1 MRRVSLARYCPGLM
15 VLLALMLAI
24 ASPAWSAPATPL
36 SNLAAAEAPALD
48 ENASIEQLSDRLD
61 LIRQGVTSEANDDLL
76 SQLRLAAMQVQRQAD
91 ALSAQRTADIEKL
104 EDKLKVIGPV
114 QPDEA
119 ATLTQQRKA
128 LEAEKKALVAQQDQ
142 APS

>member
-1 MRRVSLARYCPGLM
+1 MRRVSLARYCAGLM
-15 VLLALMLAI
+15 VLLLAL

-61 LIRQGVTSEANDDLL
+61 QVRQGVTSEANDDLL

-91 ALSAQRTADIEKL
+91 ALSAQRTTDVEKL
-104 EDKLKVIGPV
+104 DDKLKVIGPV

-119 ATLTQQRKA
+119 VTLTQQRKA
-128 LEAEKKALVAQQDQ
+128 LEAEKRRWWLSRIRP
-142 APS
+142 PS